1 MSRVI
6 LSVDRGFLDNYNELM
21 RVRFKPTTD
30 LGKWSAWLI
39 VAFAILLGVFF
50 ILVASGQRGGDT
62 FFSNPILTVPILLAA
77 TSGIAAFITGLISVV
92 KRKERSVAVVLAIVF
107 GLFVILFAL
116 GEVIFPH

>member
-1 MSRVI
+1 
-6 LSVDRGFLDNYNELM
+6 M
-21 RVRFKPTTD
+21 RVHFKPTTD

-39 VAFAILLGVFF
+39 VAFAILLGVFY

-62 FFSNPILTVPILLAA
+62 FFSNPILTIPMLLAA
-77 TSGIAAFITGLISVV
+77 TSAIAAFIIGLISVV

>member
-1 MSRVI
+1 
-6 LSVDRGFLDNYNELM
+6 M
-21 RVRFKPTTD
+21 RVHFKPTTD
-30 LGKWSAWLI
+30 LGKRSAWLI
-39 VAFAILLGVFF
+39 VAFAILLGVFY

-62 FFSNPILTVPILLAA
+62 FFSNPILTVPMLPAA

>member
-1 MSRVI
+1 
-6 LSVDRGFLDNYNELM
+6 M
-21 RVRFKPTTD
+21 RVHFKPTTD

-39 VAFAILLGVFF
+39 VAFAVLLGVFY

-62 FFSNPILTVPILLAA
+62 FFSNLILTIPMLLAA
-77 TSGIAAFITGLISVV
+77 MSGIAAFITGLISVV
-92 KRKERSVAVVLAIVF
+92 KRKERSISVYLAITF